1 MFIPDG
7 LSYQQLEVTANAV
20 CQLWRLQMTGDGLD
34 LRAANRILVEAIL
47 SGLKLADDLQAVR
60 PATGEVVPLRVVG
73 GAA

>member
-1 MFIPDG
+1 MFVPEG

-34 LRAANRILVEAIL
+34 LRSANRIIVNAIL
-47 SGLKLADDLQAVR
+47 SGIKLADDLDAVR
-60 PATGEVVPLRVVG
+60 PATGKVVPFKVAG